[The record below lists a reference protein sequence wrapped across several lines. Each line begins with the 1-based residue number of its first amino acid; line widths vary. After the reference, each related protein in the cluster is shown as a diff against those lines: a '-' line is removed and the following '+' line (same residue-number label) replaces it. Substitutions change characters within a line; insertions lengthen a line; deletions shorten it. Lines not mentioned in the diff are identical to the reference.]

1 MEPLADK
8 LKERNKKEKEGGVED
23 EIQKFLLK
31 QGVEAVVTA
40 SRHGL
45 GIVSAHT
52 LPYNS
57 IGDIKPVAHFSIA
70 KDQHSRILRLFEKG
84 YAPKLKLHLKASF
97 NNERKYHVNILGEIK
112 GIDQIMGDQIVM
124 IGAHFD
130 SKVGGTGA
138 ADNGAGAAT
147 IMEAIRILKAIGIKP
162 KRTIRIALWDGEE
175 EGLKGSLG
183 YLNKYVGNIV
193 QGTKKPEQ
201 SKISVYFNM
210 DQNGHD
216 IRGIFLQGNTKV
228 RPIFDAYLKPFHA
241 YGATT
246 TTIQN
251 ACCTD
256 HLGFDALGIPAF
268 EWIYDP
274 LYYFSHQLHV
284 NTDMSAL
291 LNQDSLKRNAAI
303 VASFLYHTAMRD
315 EMLPKK

>member
-1 MEPLADK
+1 
-8 LKERNKKEKEGGVED
+8 
-23 EIQKFLLK
+23 
-31 QGVEAVVTA
+31 
-40 SRHGL
+40 
-45 GIVSAHT
+45 
-52 LPYNS
+52 
-57 IGDIKPVAHFSIA
+57 
-70 KDQHSRILRLFEKG
+70 
-84 YAPKLKLHLKASF
+84 
-97 NNERKYHVNILGEIK
+97 
-112 GIDQIMGDQIVM
+112 M

-291 LNQDSLKRNAAI
+291 INQDSLKRNAAI